1 MATRTPAPDVTATP
15 NTSYRLFT
23 RFHRLVL
30 IPLIVVLVLCIVF
43 SWTTRDAMNNLS
55 FLQRE
60 SRSSTLA
67 GQKTLVDVRPWQTA
81 QALAALAV
89 STEELEHAREAER
102 LADHEVDQAF
112 AAALRQADTTSQP
125 LNAHALALKQKVSDL
140 QQTVK
145 SDQALLQQVTAASH
159 TTGSTS
165 TSSDDVDIA
174 KAQLGLDSDQ
184 LNDAEQ
190 DLARASGDQRTAIQ
204 QELAAHEATMKKYD
218 SQANQTGELA
228 VVSSKRYVTLAH
240 RLEAW
245 SAQRSRYQLLQLA
258 KQQAESDSTALM
270 AEHHALEL
278 QANAGVS
285 AGNNASGTGLQSG
298 QNDSTTSVLAKI
310 KQKADQHQLLSICND
325 RYQTQQQLA
334 SVYANWSAQVL
345 LQHRIVLHLI
355 LQSLAMIAFTLILVT
370 LCDLLIRHFLER
382 PTLDRRRTQTLQ
394 KILEL
399 SVQLVGVIVILLIVF
414 GAPQQMPTIL
424 GLATAGITVVMQDFI
439 LAFFGWFVL
448 MGKNGIR
455 IGDIVEINGVDGE
468 VSEIGLFRTS
478 VMETGNWTDKGHPT
492 GRRVTFINKYAISGQ
507 YFNFSTTGQWMWDEI
522 TVSIPTSTE
531 TYPTI
536 ERIHKAVLEATE
548 ADATQAEA
556 EWKRNAKQHGLSQ
569 YSATPAVNLR
579 PSGSGI
585 DVLVRYVT
593 RASERV
599 EMRNRLYQ
607 CVLDALQPS
616 SDSAAP
622 TAGAADAN
630 ATNAH

>member
-1 MATRTPAPDVTATP
+1 MVTRPPAPEISATSIP
-15 NTSYRLFT
+15 PYRLFT

-30 IPLIVVLVLCIVF
+30 IPLLVVLVLCVTF

-55 FLQRE
+55 FLQRGVG
-60 SRSSTLA
+60 SGSPT
-67 GQKTLVDVRPWQTA
+67 GQKTLVDLRPWQTA

-89 STEELEHAREAER
+89 STEEMEHAREAER

-125 LNAHALALKQKVSDL
+125 LNAEAMTLKQKVAEL

-145 SDQALLQQVTAASH
+145 SDQSLLQQVTAASH
-159 TTGSTS
+159 GVSSTGAN
-165 TSSDDVDIA
+165 SDDVAIA

-190 DLARASGDQRTAIQ
+190 DLARASGDQRIKIQ

-218 SQANQTGELA
+218 SQANQPGEMA
-228 VVSSKRYVTLAH
+228 VVSSKRYGTLAH

-245 SAQRSRYQLLQLA
+245 LAQRSRYQLLQLA
-258 KQQAESDSTALM
+258 RRQADSDSVALM
-270 AEHHALEL
+270 AEHHVLEL
-278 QANAGVS
+278 QANAG
-285 AGNNASGTGLQSG
+285 ASITSSSTGTGEQSV
-298 QNDSTTSVLAKI
+298 QSTSANSVLARI
-310 KQKADQHQLLSICND
+310 KEKADQHQLLSIYDD
-325 RYQTQQQLA
+325 RYQTEQQLA
-334 SVYANWSAQVL
+334 SVYANWSTQVL
-345 LQHRIVLHLI
+345 VQHRIVLHLI

-382 PTLDRRRTQTLQ
+382 PRLDRRRTQTLQ

-414 GAPQQMPTIL
+414 GTPQQMPTIL

-492 GRRVTFINKYAISGQ
+492 GRRVTFINKFAISGQ
-507 YFNFSTTGQWMWDEI
+507 YFNFSTAGQWMWDEI
-522 TVSIPTSTE
+522 TVSVPTSTE

-548 ADATQAEA
+548 VDAKQAEE
-556 EWKRNAKQHGLSQ
+556 EWKRNAKPHGLSQ
-569 YSATPAVNLR
+569 YSAAPAVNLR
-579 PSGSGI
+579 PSGSGV

-593 RASERV
+593 RASDRV

-607 CVLDALQPS
+607 CVLDALQPVSETPVSIS
-616 SDSAAP
+616 SVAE
-622 TAGAADAN
+622 AN
-630 ATNAH
+630 VGSGR

>member
-1 MATRTPAPDVTATP
+1 
-15 NTSYRLFT
+15 
-23 RFHRLVL
+23 
-30 IPLIVVLVLCIVF
+30 
-43 SWTTRDAMNNLS
+43 MNNLS
-55 FLQRE
+55 FLQRG
-60 SRSSTLA
+60 SISGTPS
-67 GQKTLVDVRPWQTA
+67 GQQTLVDLRPWQTA

-89 STEELEHAREAER
+89 STEEKEHAREAER

-112 AAALRQADTTSQP
+112 AAALRQADTSSQP
-125 LNAHALALKQKVSDL
+125 LTAAAMALKQKVVDL

-145 SDQALLQQVTAASH
+145 SDQALLQQATAASH
-159 TTGSTS
+159 TANGTS
-165 TSSDDVDIA
+165 TNSDDVDIA

-190 DLARASGDQRTAIQ
+190 DLARASGDRRTAIQ

-218 SQANQTGELA
+218 SQASQPGEMA
-228 VVSSKRYVTLAH
+228 VVSSKRYGTLAH

-258 KQQAESDSTALM
+258 KQQAESDSAALM

-278 QANAGVS
+278 QANAGAS
-285 AGNNASGTGLQSG
+285 AGNNASGTGGQSS
-298 QNDSTTSVLAKI
+298 QNDSATSVLAKI
-310 KQKADQHQLLSICND
+310 KQKADQHQLLSIYND
-325 RYQTQQQLA
+325 RFQTQQQLA

-345 LQHRIVLHLI
+345 VQHRIVLHLI

-370 LCDLLIRHFLER
+370 LCDLMIRHLLER

-414 GAPQQMPTIL
+414 GTPQQMPTIL

-507 YFNFSTTGQWMWDEI
+507 YFNFSTAGQWMWDEI

-548 ADATQAEA
+548 ADAKQAEQ
-556 EWKRNAKQHGLSQ
+556 EWKRNIKQHGLSQ
-569 YSATPAVNLR
+569 YSAAPAVNLR

-593 RASERV
+593 RASDRV

-607 CVLDALQPS
+607 CVLDALQPGS
-616 SDSAAP
+616 ETAAP
-622 TAGAADAN
+622 AATVGEAKAAN
-630 ATNAH
+630 AH